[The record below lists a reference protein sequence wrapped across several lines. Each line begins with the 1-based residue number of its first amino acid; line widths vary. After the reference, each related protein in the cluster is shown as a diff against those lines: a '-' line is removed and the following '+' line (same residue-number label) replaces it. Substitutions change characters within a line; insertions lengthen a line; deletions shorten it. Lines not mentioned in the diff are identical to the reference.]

1 MKYLFQSGYL
11 DEFIRDRERELVA
24 EIEGYEANYL
34 LNVNLEDFCDYL
46 IQKYLLQTPLLRK
59 EDTYIAEQGETNIDV
74 SRDPLRMIPDRTQP
88 FYVRGMSITFALPFE
103 GNSDLFK
110 YKPSTY
116 TTVLPEAILAG
127 NELHLE
133 FKILDHD
140 AAAVRKDYERSITE
154 IAEYLGWIDKSVKQF
169 NNRIPGLVRQRVSQR
184 RGKLL
189 RDQGMTSAL
198 GLPIKRRKDVAQTYS
213 VPLHRQIIPTK
224 PPATTKSYTPE
235 PVLEI
240 TEYDHIL
247 KIISNMVQ
255 VMERSPT
262 AFIKMEE
269 EDLRQHFLVQLNGH
283 YEGQA
288 TGETF
293 NYEGKT
299 DILVR
304 VEGRNIFIAE
314 CKFWRGAESF
324 KATVDQLLGYLSW
337 RDTKAAII
345 LFNRNKF
352 LSDIL
357 MKIPTLIEQ
366 HENFKRKLVCES
378 ETQFRFTLRQNSD
391 PNRDLLL
398 TVLVFDVPV

>member
-1 MKYLFQSGYL
+1 M
-11 DEFIRDRERELVA
+11 DEFLRDRERELVA
-24 EIEGYEANYL
+24 EIEDYDANYL
-34 LNVNLEDFCDYL
+34 LNVNLEDLCAHL
-46 IQKYLLQTPLLRK
+46 IQKYLLQTPALRK

-74 SRDPLRMIPDRTQP
+74 SSDPMRVIPDRSQP
-88 FYVRGMSITFALPFE
+88 FYVRGTSITFAVPFE
-103 GNSDLFK
+103 GDSDLFK

-116 TTVLPEAILAG
+116 TTALPEAVIAG

-133 FKILDHD
+133 FKTLDHD

-154 IAEYLGWIDKSVKQF
+154 IGEYLGWIDDSIKQF
-169 NNRIPGLVRQRVSQR
+169 NKRIIGLVRQRVSQR
-184 RGKLL
+184 RDKLL
-189 RDQGMTSAL
+189 RDLGMTSAL
-198 GLPIKRRKDVAQTYS
+198 GFPIKRRKDVVQTYS
-213 VPLHRQIIPTK
+213 VPMHRQVIPIK
-224 PPATTKSYTPE
+224 PPATTKPYVPE

-247 KIISNMVQ
+247 RIISNMVQ

-269 EDLRQHFLVQLNGH
+269 EDLRQHFLVQLNGQ

-324 KATVDQLLGYLSW
+324 QATVDQLLGYLSW

-345 LFNRNKF
+345 LFNRNKV
-352 LSDIL
+352 LSDVL
-357 MKIPTLIEQ
+357 TKIPTLIEQ
-366 HENFKRKLVCES
+366 HENFKRRLVFKS
-378 ETQFRFTLRQNSD
+378 ETQFRFILRQNSD

>member
-11 DEFIRDRERELVA
+11 DEFIRDREHELIA
-24 EIEGYEANYL
+24 EIEGYDANYL
-34 LNVNLEDFCDYL
+34 LNVNLEDFSEYL
-46 IQKYLLQTPLLRK
+46 IQKYLLQTPALRK

-74 SRDPLRMIPDRTQP
+74 SGDPMRAIPDRSQP
-88 FYVRGMSITFALPFE
+88 FYVRGTSITFALPFE
-103 GNSDLFK
+103 GDSDLFK

-116 TTVLPEAILAG
+116 TTVLPEAVIAE

-140 AAAVRKDYERSITE
+140 AAAVRKDFERAITE
-154 IAEYLGWIDKSVKQF
+154 IAEYLGWIDDSVKQF
-169 NNRIPGLVRQRVSQR
+169 NKRITGLVRQRVSQR
-184 RGKLL
+184 RDKLL

-198 GLPIKRRKDVAQTYS
+198 GFPIKRRKDVVQTYS
-213 VPLHRQIIPTK
+213 VPMHRKMIPIK
-224 PPATTKSYTPE
+224 PPATTKSYVPE

-240 TEYDHIL
+240 MEYDHIL
-247 KIISNMVQ
+247 RIISNMVQ

-269 EDLRQHFLVQLNGH
+269 EDLRQHFLVQLNGQ

-352 LSDIL
+352 FSDIL

-366 HENFKRKLVCES
+366 HENFKCRLVFES
-378 ETQFRFTLRQNSD
+378 ETQFRFILRQNSD